1 MNGTGTDLTKQT
13 QIKHQRALGELYI
26 STQRKRDLSSLDDFR
41 QSGCLRALFPH
52 SGSDRLTAVFLNTS
66 GGVTGGDCLDLA
78 AHVQKG
84 SELTLTSQTAERVY
98 QSVGD
103 QVAKI
108 SVNLTLEEK
117 TKLNWFPQET
127 ILFNGSRLRRA
138 FNINMAANARLLMV
152 EPLIFGRAA
161 MGETLTEASINDQ
174 WKIRREG
181 RLIFADMLRLSG
193 NIQETLKRKAIAN
206 NEVAMAGFLLVCPD
220 AEKHLDRIRALLPE
234 MGGVSLIRE
243 GVLFGRILAQD
254 SFELRR
260 SLVPILTQLN
270 ESPLPKTWTL

>member
-1 MNGTGTDLTKQT
+1 MTTHT

-41 QSGCLRALFPH
+41 QSGCLRALFPQN
-52 SGSDRLTAVFLNTS
+52 GSAGLTAVFLNTS
-66 GGVTGGDCLDLA
+66 GGVTGGDCLALA

-138 FNINMAANARLLMV
+138 FNVNMAKNARLLMV

-181 RLIFADMLRLSG
+181 RLIFADMLHLSG
-193 NIQETLKRKAIAN
+193 NIQETLKRKSIAN
-206 NEVAMAGFLLVCPD
+206 TAGAMAGFLLVCPD
-220 AEKHLDRIRALLPE
+220 AEKHLAPIRALLSD

-254 SFELRR
+254 GFDLRR
-260 SLVPILTQLN
+260 SLVPVLTQLN
-270 ESPLPKTWTL
+270 DSPLPKTWTL